1 LRIDISGRHLLVTN
15 AMKEYAREKTE
26 RLSRH
31 YDRIRRIQIVM
42 DVQGERHQV
51 ELVVSLLKGS
61 QIIAHAQDSS
71 MYAALDFV
79 VDKCERQ
86 LTKLKEKLRDHKGH
100 MPMAGPETAEERAE
114 TDGDL
119 EIDVD
124 LLPEVS
130 DSVPPAPPAAART
143 PARRPTRRRTPAPR
157 SAKTSRER
165 NRKKGK

>member
-1 LRIDISGRHLLVTN
+1 
-15 AMKEYAREKTE
+15 MKDYAREKTE

-42 DVQGERHQV
+42 DVQGERQQV
-51 ELVVSLLKGS
+51 EMMVSLLKGS

-100 MPMAGPETAEERAE
+100 TPMSGPKEVEEPAPL
-114 TDGDL
+114 DGDL
-119 EIDVD
+119 DIEVD
-124 LLPEVS
+124 FAPPADDTNVVPLPVA
-130 DSVPPAPPAAART
+130 PAPPRVRRAPRKRPSA
-143 PARRPTRRRTPAPR
+143 PKPSNARRDR
-157 SAKTSRER
+157 S
-165 NRKKGK
+165 RKKGK